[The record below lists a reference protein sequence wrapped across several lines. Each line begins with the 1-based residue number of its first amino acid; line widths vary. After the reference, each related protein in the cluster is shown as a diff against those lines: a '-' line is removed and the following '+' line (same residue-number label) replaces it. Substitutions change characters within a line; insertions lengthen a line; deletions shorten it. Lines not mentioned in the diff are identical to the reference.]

1 MSAQPWIPVPPQT
14 APEQEYEAQNVTYT
28 STQPNNFFVVSNPG
42 RKDYPNQNLLN
53 PYPD

>member
-1 MSAQPWIPVPPQT
+1 MTNAWIPTPPNTQ
-14 APEQEYEAQNVTYT
+14 PEQNAKATAVTAT
-28 STQPNNFFVVSNPG
+28 VTVPDNFFVLTNPG